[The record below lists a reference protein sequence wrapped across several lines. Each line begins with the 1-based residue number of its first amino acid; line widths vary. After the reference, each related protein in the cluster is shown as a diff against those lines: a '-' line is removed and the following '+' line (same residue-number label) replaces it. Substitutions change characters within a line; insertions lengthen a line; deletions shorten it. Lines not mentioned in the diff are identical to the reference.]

1 MHLEVTEAGRKEP
14 GIRVSG
20 GRSPFL
26 GIGGISQYTAKFRV
40 YRIIFAAQATSQ
52 DVLGWTLTLITLK
65 RGPEENRKINTAPFS
80 LPICLYMQHYE
91 VIPKAGN
98 NLSTI

>member
-14 GIRVSG
+14 GNRVSG

-26 GIGGISQYTAKFRV
+26 GIGGIRQYTAKFRA

-52 DVLGWTLTLITLK
+52 DVLG
-65 RGPEENRKINTAPFS
+65 
-80 LPICLYMQHYE
+80 
-91 VIPKAGN
+91 
-98 NLSTI
+98 